1 MLNKNS
7 GDPIRPPGTRVG
19 FSPAVEVNG
28 AYLRN
33 SWDPQTTS
41 RASLVMFSMS
51 CEHVKNVAV
60 H

>member
-1 MLNKNS
+1 MDK
-7 GDPIRPPGTRVG
+7 G
-19 FSPAVEVNG
+19 SPAVEVNG

-33 SWDPQTTS
+33 SWGPQTTS